1 MGSNVHE
8 PRSEGNLLNDFI
20 WLACHPNFEEHQA
33 GSGRRPITCEEA
45 DEAWYLQHQIV
56 PNRKT
61 QPAPYLMI
69 GETER
74 RRPITVVLFGTGAP
88 DTWLAYTAW
97 DTKDS
102 HL

>member
-1 MGSNVHE
+1 M
-8 PRSEGNLLNDFI
+8 PTFM

-33 GSGRRPITCEEA
+33 GSGRRPVTCEEA
-45 DEAWYLQHQIV
+45 DEAWWGTHDIV
-56 PNRKT
+56 QNRRG

-69 GETER
+69 GRTQHR
-74 RRPITVVLFGTGAP
+74 REITVVLFGTGVH

-102 HL
+102 DR